1 MQAYL
6 EKIYAAFAY
15 EDLFLIFLATVVGL
29 VIGAER
35 EYHNKSAGLRT
46 LMLVSVSSCIF
57 TILSIKIGVENP
69 DRLAANIVTGIG
81 FLGAGAIFKDENKVS
96 GLTTACTIWITSA
109 LGMCFGS
116 SHIFLGLFGGAL
128 VLMVLWSLTKAE
140 RWIDRINKSYEYKIT
155 TDYTQDRISNIENL
169 FDKHGLRHYMLLR
182 IKNGESLTI
191 HWRVSG
197 KDAAHQALIQYL
209 YNHEIIHRLEV

>member
-1 MQAYL
+1 MESYL

-15 EDLFLIFLATVVGL
+15 EDLFLIFLAMLAGL

-57 TILSIKIGVENP
+57 TILSIKIGVQNP
-69 DRLAANIVTGIG
+69 DRIAANIITGIG
-81 FLGAGAIFKDENKVS
+81 FLGAGAIFRDENKIT

-116 SHIFLGLFGGAL
+116 AHIFLGLLGGAI
-128 VLMVLWSLTKAE
+128 VLLVLWSLSSLE
-140 RWIDRINKSYEYKIT
+140 RRIDRLNKSHEYKIT
-155 TDYTQDRISNIENL
+155 IDADPEKIDGLERL
-169 FDKHGLRHYMLLR
+169 FDRYGLRYYILLR
-182 IKNGESLTI
+182 RKTPELLTV
-191 HWRVSG
+191 HWHVSG
-197 KDAAHQALIQYL
+197 KEKSHRELIALL
-209 YNHEIIHRLEV
+209 YADTSIRHLEI